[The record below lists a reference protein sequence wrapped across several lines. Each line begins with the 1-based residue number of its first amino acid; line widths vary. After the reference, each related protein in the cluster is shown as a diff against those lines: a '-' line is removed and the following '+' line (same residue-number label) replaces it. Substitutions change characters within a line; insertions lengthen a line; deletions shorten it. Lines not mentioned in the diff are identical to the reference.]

1 MGDFRP
7 AVYECMFGNQLL
19 PLARGIMIGPASVV
33 FVVDDDES
41 LRRSL
46 ERLLRATDHHVESFS
61 SAAAFL
67 ARPDPGVPSCLVLD
81 IRMPNLT
88 GLDVQLAVNEAGRAL
103 PIIFMTGFA
112 DVESCVLGMKAGAA
126 DFLLKPFDEDQLLHA
141 VGTALAQSTE
151 ALQVRAERLELEQR
165 LAGLTPRE
173 SQVFWLV
180 VRGLL
185 NKQIAGQ
192 LGTKEGTVKLHRAN
206 VMRKLGAQSV
216 TDLVRL
222 ADRLQ
227 ATAKPTAP
235 AEATPWVA
243 DAFGAVSA
251 V

>member
-1 MGDFRP
+1 MP
-7 AVYECMFGNQLL
+7 
-19 PLARGIMIGPASVV
+19 RGSMTGPAPLV
-33 FVVDDDES
+33 FLVDDDDS

-46 ERLLRATDHHVESFS
+46 ERLLRVHSHNVESFS

-67 ARPDPGVPSCLVLD
+67 AWPEPDVPSCLLLD

-88 GLDVQLAVNEAGRAL
+88 GLDVQLAVNRAGRDL

-126 DFLLKPFDEDQLLHA
+126 DFLLKPFDEDQLLRA
-141 VGTALAQSTE
+141 VANALAQSRE
-151 ALQVRAERLELEQR
+151 FHRSRAERIELERQ
-165 LAGLTPRE
+165 LSGLTPRE

-180 VRGLL
+180 VQGLL

-206 VMRKLGAQSV
+206 VMRKLRAQSV

-222 ADRLQ
+222 ADRI
-227 ATAKPTAP
+227 
-235 AEATPWVA
+235 ETPLRSKELVA
-243 DAFGAVSA
+243 S
-251 V
+251 

>member
-7 AVYECMFGNQLL
+7 AVSQCMFGNQLL
-19 PLARGIMIGPASVV
+19 PFARGIMIGSASVV
-33 FVVDDDES
+33 FIVDDDES

-46 ERLLRATDHHVESFS
+46 ERLLRAADHHVESFS

-88 GLDVQLAVNEAGRAL
+88 GLDVQHAVNEAGRDL

-112 DVESCVLGMKAGAA
+112 DVESCVLGMKGGAA
-126 DFLLKPFDEDQLLHA
+126 DFLLKPFDEDQLLRA
-141 VGTALAQSTE
+141 VGAALAQSRD
-151 ALQVRAERLELEQR
+151 LRRNRAEQTELERQ
-165 LAGLTPRE
+165 LAALTPRE
-173 SQVFWLV
+173 NQVFWLV

-206 VMRKLGAQSV
+206 VMRKLQAQSV

-222 ADRLQ
+222 ADRIH
-227 ATAKPTAP
+227 TPSSPP
-235 AEATPWVA
+235 ARSSQPHAMLA
-243 DAFGAVSA
+243 
-251 V
+251 